1 MLKITHR
8 ELKNKYIIAIF
19 LMVIGL
25 TQTQAQL
32 WNYGI
37 SGGLNFTPIGAT
49 SNDLTGRGLYFING
63 FISRPYSEY
72 HSNSFLNSIEFMF
85 EPGLNFLSFREVQSD
100 TRYNF
105 NYLDA
110 NFSVYFIPEKTSRDL
125 KLFFGIRPSRLLNHN
140 TEIIEFGVYRPLIND
155 PNNKNTNGMIDV
167 ALTGGININMGDV
180 VQAELRYVH
189 AFTNNNS
196 FGNINGRPSAV
207 EVGIRLS
214 ATDVRNKFTA
224 IEGNMTNQVK
234 RLQRGTLLVML
245 ATLNKKEQQQILNSG
260 TETDLNMQMV
270 ALDQANKNI
279 IQAFKTAYSFSKVMY
294 FMDSSAYKVAG
305 GNFNDVFVD
314 ENFNVLPTS
323 NLDTANIFI
332 AAFSEDVSAFTQKVD
347 YGLHVFGRNFEAL
360 PRPFLAADN
369 YFGVNF
375 GGDPLNYLRKN
386 KYYFQLEDY
395 VKIVKRFN
403 NRMLRIS
410 LIKS

>member
-1 MLKITHR
+1 MVFRLTH
-8 ELKNKYIIAIF
+8 
-19 LMVIGL
+19 M
-25 TQTQAQL
+25 QAQL

-37 SGGLNFTPIGAT
+37 SGGLNYTPIGLN
-49 SNDLTGRGLYFING
+49 SNDLTGRGLYFLNG

-85 EPGLNFLSFREVQSD
+85 ESGLNFLSFREVQSD
-100 TRYNF
+100 TRYNY

-125 KLFFGIRPSRLLNHN
+125 KLFFGVRPSRLLNYN
-140 TEIIEFGVYRPLIND
+140 TEIIEFGVYRPLINN
-155 PNNKNTNGMIDV
+155 PNNKNVNGMFDV
-167 ALTGGININMGDV
+167 ALTGGLNINMGDV

-189 AFTNNNS
+189 SFTNNNS
-196 FGNINGRPSAV
+196 FGNIKGRPSAV
-207 EVGIRLS
+207 EFGIRLS
-214 ATDVRNKFTA
+214 AIDLRNKFTV
-224 IEGNMTNQVK
+224 IESNLTNQVK

-245 ATLNKKEQQQILNSG
+245 TTLNDKEQQQILNTG
-260 TETDLNMQMV
+260 TQTDLNMQMM
-270 ALDQANKNI
+270 ALNKANNNI
-279 IQAFKTAYSFSKVMY
+279 IQAFKTAYSFSKVMF
-294 FMDSSAYKVAG
+294 FMDSSAYKVAS
-305 GNFNDVFVD
+305 GNFKNVFVD
-314 ENFNVLPTS
+314 ENLNPLPTTD
-323 NLDTANIFI
+323 LDTANIFI

-360 PRPFLAADN
+360 PRPFLSADN

-375 GGDPLNYLRKN
+375 GGDPLNYLRRN